1 MDNLLRKPFRY
12 TYSSLSFILIGL
24 NLAVFMI
31 NMVLPRSMY
40 YLAMIPSFVING
52 FVWQFVT
59 YMFCLLY
66 TSPSPRD
73 VEESR
78 MPSSA

>member
-1 MDNLLRKPFRY
+1 LNYLYNKCDFIVRFTYTQIPILRNLLRKIMFRRW
-12 TYSSLSFILIGL
+12 YSSDFKNIDITFEQLKKTLCQYED
-24 NLAVFMI
+24 VE
-31 NMVLPRSMY
+31 V
-40 YLAMIPSFVING
+40 
-52 FVWQFVT
+52 
-59 YMFCLLY
+59 CLLY